1 MRRNP
6 TSIFR
11 FFRRD
16 ARGVAAVEF
25 ALGSLVLIIGVLNAV
40 DVGFYAFERMEV
52 DSAAQ
57 AGAQAAWATCF
68 DITTMLPA
76 TQNCAGLNNAITT
89 AVQSTS
95 LGTSVTVASGFPS
108 EGYYCAT
115 SSGGLQSVGS
125 LSNRPADCSAAGNPA
140 IGPGDYVQVGVTYP
154 YAPLF
159 PAFSVMGTL
168 GINAITTTSWMRLG

>member
-16 ARGVAAVEF
+16 TRGVAAVEF

-40 DVGFYAFERMEV
+40 DVGLYAFQRMEV

-57 AGAQAAWATCF
+57 AGAQAAWAKCF
-68 DITTMLPA
+68 DTTAMLPA
-76 TQNCAGLNNAITT
+76 TKNCAGLNDAITT
-89 AVQSTS
+89 AIQGTS
-95 LGTSVTVASGFPS
+95 LGGDVALASGFPS

-115 SSGGLQSVGS
+115 ASGSLQSVGS
-125 LSNRPADCSAAGNPA
+125 LAVKPADCTAAGSPGV
-140 IGPGDYVQVGVTYP
+140 GPGDYVQVGVSFP

-159 PAFSVMGTL
+159 PGLSVMGVL
-168 GINAITTTSWMRLG
+168 GITSITTTSWMRLG